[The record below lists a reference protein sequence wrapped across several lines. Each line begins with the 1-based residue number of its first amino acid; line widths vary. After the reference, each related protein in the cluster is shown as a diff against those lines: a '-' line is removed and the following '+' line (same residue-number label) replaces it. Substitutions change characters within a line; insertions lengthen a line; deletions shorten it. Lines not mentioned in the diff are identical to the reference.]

1 MKKLILLVGVVSL
14 VAAAC
19 ASTDDVVST
28 VNGVDI
34 SRSSVESLVRDDGAG
49 FSDQDFA
56 TYLSVVIQWEAA
68 DQAATQQYGVEITEE
83 QIDERVDQLVA
94 DSAPGATLEEY
105 LVSVNATEDG
115 MRSFAE
121 SLLVQE
127 AVQAEVVSTLDPV
140 TDIDIADEIA
150 AFPLDWTQVC
160 ASHILVETEGEAAD
174 LKTQLDGGADF
185 AGLATEFS
193 IDQGSAV
200 QGGDLGCASP
210 PNFVEPFA
218 EATMSAEL
226 GVVTDPV
233 ETEFGYHLILVTDRI
248 EMPADNVRQYLE
260 QTRSQ
265 DALNAWF
272 SDIIESA
279 DITVAGGVGEWVTDP
294 SPQVLVVSN

>member
-1 MKKLILLVGVVSL
+1 MKKLILLVGVISL

-19 ASTDDVVST
+19 ASTDEVVST

-34 SRSSVESLVRDDGAG
+34 SRSSVESLVRDEGAG

-68 DQAATQQYGVEITEE
+68 DQAATEQYAVDITEE
-83 QIDERVDQLVA
+83 QVDERVDELVA
-94 DSAPGATLEEY
+94 DSAPGATLEDY
-105 LVSVNATEDG
+105 LISVNATESG

-127 AVQAEVVSTLDPV
+127 AVQAEVVSTLGPV
-140 TDIDIADEIA
+140 TDADIADEIA
-150 AFPLDWTQVC
+150 AFPLEWTQVC
-160 ASHILVETEGEAAD
+160 ASHILVETEAEAAD

-185 AGLATEFS
+185 VALATEFS
-193 IDQGSAV
+193 IDPGSAV
-200 QGGDLGCASP
+200 QGGDLGCSTPAG
-210 PNFVEPFA
+210 FVGPFA
-218 EATMSAEL
+218 DATMAAEL

-233 ETEFGYHLILVTDRI
+233 ETEFGYHLILVTDRL

-265 DALNAWF
+265 DALNEWF
-272 SDIIESA
+272 SGIIESA
-279 DITVAGGVGEWVTDP
+279 DITVADGVGEWVTDP
-294 SPQVLVVSN
+294 TPQVLVSN

>member
-1 MKKLILLVGVVSL
+1 MKKAILLAGVFSL
-14 VAAAC
+14 VLAAC
-19 ASTDDVVST
+19 ASADEVVST
-28 VNGVDI
+28 VNGVEI
-34 SRSSVESLVRDDGAG
+34 SRSSVESLVRDPGSG

-68 DQAATQQYGVEITEE
+68 DQAATEQYGVDVAEE

-127 AVQAEVVSTLDPV
+127 TVQAEVASTLDPG
-140 TDIDIADEIA
+140 TDEDIVDEIA

-160 ASHILVETEGEAAD
+160 ASHILVATEGEAAD
-174 LKTQLDGGADF
+174 IKAQLDGGADF
-185 AGLATEFS
+185 SALATEFS
-193 IDQGSAV
+193 IDPESAA

-210 PNFVEPFA
+210 AVYAEPFA
-218 EATMSAEL
+218 EATMSADI

-233 ETEFGYHLILVTDRI
+233 ETDFGYHLVLVTDRVDA
-248 EMPADNVRQYLE
+248 PADGVRAYLE
-260 QTRSQ
+260 QTRAQ

-272 SDIIESA
+272 ADMSEST
-279 DITVAGGVGEWVTDP
+279 DITVAEDVGEWVTDP
-294 SPQVLVVSN
+294 TPQVLVSN